1 MIIPHRP
8 VLLIATT
15 MSAIMLVGSSSPS
28 MVPATAFAQRDGFT
42 DDLLGQLLNLDS
54 KNLDSNNE
62 NSIAENEVD
71 HYSVIVDPTIQI
83 SVDAAVKFT
92 DGNDVALLGGC
103 ADINDDDKVTQV
115 SEQAANQV
123 VHKNN
128 DLEDGVL
135 AVDPTI
141 QQISVQTAANV
152 NTDND
157 VYIVLGCH
165 DGNVKISDNDKVTQV
180 SEQAA
185 NQEAL
190 TDSDGPT
197 IQQTSVQ
204 TAANVNTDNDVYI
217 VLGCHDGNVKI
228 SDNDKVTQ
236 VSEQAANQEAL
247 TDSDGPTIQQ
257 TSVQTAANHNEDNDR
272 TVYIGSLNL

>member
-1 MIIPHRP
+1 MILPNRP

-28 MVPATAFAQRDGFT
+28 LVPATAFAQRDGST
-42 DDLLGQLLNLDS
+42 DNLLGQLLNLDS
-54 KNLDSNNE
+54 NNE
-62 NSIAENEVD
+62 NNIAENEVD
-71 HYSVIVDPTIQI
+71 HNSVIVDPTIQQI
-83 SVDAAVKFT
+83 SVDTAVKFT
-92 DGNDVALLGGC
+92 NGNDVALLGGC

-128 DLEDGVL
+128 DVEDGVL
-135 AVDPTI
+135 VVDPTTI

-190 TDSDGPT
+190 SDSDGPT
-197 IQQTSVQ
+197 IQQTS
-204 TAANVNTDNDVYI
+204 A
-217 VLGCHDGNVKI
+217 
-228 SDNDKVTQ
+228 
-236 VSEQAANQEAL
+236 
-247 TDSDGPTIQQ
+247 
-257 TSVQTAANHNEDNDR
+257 QTAANHNEDNDR

>member
-1 MIIPHRP
+1 MILPNRP

-28 MVPATAFAQRDGFT
+28 LVPATAFAQRDGST

-62 NSIAENEVD
+62 NNIAENEVD

-83 SVDAAVKFT
+83 SVDTAVKFT

-128 DLEDGVL
+128 DVEDDVL
-135 AVDPTI
+135 VVDPTI

-157 VYIVLGCH
+157 VYIVLGYN

-197 IQQTSVQ
+197 IQQ
-204 TAANVNTDNDVYI
+204 I
-217 VLGCHDGNVKI
+217 
-228 SDNDKVTQ
+228 
-236 VSEQAANQEAL
+236 
-247 TDSDGPTIQQ
+247 
-257 TSVQTAANHNEDNDR
+257 SVQTAANHNEDNDR

>member
-1 MIIPHRP
+1 MILPNRP

-28 MVPATAFAQRDGFT
+28 LVPATAFAQRDGST
-42 DDLLGQLLNLDS
+42 DNLLGQLLNLDS
-54 KNLDSNNE
+54 NNE
-62 NSIAENEVD
+62 NNIAENEVD
-71 HYSVIVDPTIQI
+71 HYSVIVDPTIQQI
-83 SVDAAVKFT
+83 SVDTAVKFT
-92 DGNDVALLGGC
+92 NGNDVALLGGC

-128 DLEDGVL
+128 DVEDGVL
-135 AVDPTI
+135 VVDPTTI
-141 QQISVQTAANV
+141 QQISVQTATNV

-157 VYIVLGCH
+157 VYIVLGYH

-190 TDSDGPT
+190 SDSDGSA
-197 IQQTSVQ
+197 IQQ
-204 TAANVNTDNDVYI
+204 I
-217 VLGCHDGNVKI
+217 
-228 SDNDKVTQ
+228 
-236 VSEQAANQEAL
+236 
-247 TDSDGPTIQQ
+247 
-257 TSVQTAANHNEDNDR
+257 SVQTAANHNEDNDR
-272 TVYIGSLNL
+272 TVYV

>member
-1 MIIPHRP
+1 MILPNKP

-28 MVPATAFAQRDGFT
+28 LVPATAFAQRDGST

-54 KNLDSNNE
+54 NNE
-62 NSIAENEVD
+62 NNIAENEVD
-71 HYSVIVDPTIQI
+71 HSSVIVDPTIQQI

-92 DGNDVALLGGC
+92 NGNDVALLGGC

-128 DLEDGVL
+128 DVEDGVL
-135 AVDPTI
+135 VVDPTTIQQISVQTAANVNTDNDVYIILGCHDGNVKISDNDKVRQVSEQAANQEALTDSDDPTI

-157 VYIVLGCH
+157 VYIVLGYH

-190 TDSDGPT
+190 TDSDDPT
-197 IQQTSVQ
+197 IQQ
-204 TAANVNTDNDVYI
+204 I
-217 VLGCHDGNVKI
+217 
-228 SDNDKVTQ
+228 
-236 VSEQAANQEAL
+236 
-247 TDSDGPTIQQ
+247 
-257 TSVQTAANHNEDNDR
+257 SVQTAANHNEDNDR

>member
-1 MIIPHRP
+1 MILPNRP

-28 MVPATAFAQRDGFT
+28 LVPATAFAQRDGST

-54 KNLDSNNE
+54 NNE
-62 NSIAENEVD
+62 NNIAENEVD
-71 HYSVIVDPTIQI
+71 HSSVIVDPTIQQI

-92 DGNDVALLGGC
+92 NGNDVALLGGC

-128 DLEDGVL
+128 DVEDGVL
-135 AVDPTI
+135 VVDPTTIQQISVQTAANVNTDNDVYIILGCHDGNVKISDNDKVRQVSEQAANQEALTDSDDPTI

-157 VYIVLGCH
+157 VYIVLGYH
-165 DGNVKISDNDKVTQV
+165 DGNVEISDNDKVTQV

-197 IQQTSVQ
+197 IQQ
-204 TAANVNTDNDVYI
+204 I
-217 VLGCHDGNVKI
+217 
-228 SDNDKVTQ
+228 
-236 VSEQAANQEAL
+236 
-247 TDSDGPTIQQ
+247 
-257 TSVQTAANHNEDNDR
+257 SVQTAANHNEDNDR

>member
-1 MIIPHRP
+1 MILPNRP

-28 MVPATAFAQRDGFT
+28 LVPATAFAQRDGST

-54 KNLDSNNE
+54 NNE
-62 NSIAENEVD
+62 NNIAENEVD
-71 HYSVIVDPTIQI
+71 HSSVIVDPTIQI
-83 SVDAAVKFT
+83 SVDTAVKFT
-92 DGNDVALLGGC
+92 NGNDVALLGGC

-123 VHKNN
+123 VHKNS
-128 DLEDGVL
+128 DVEDGVL
-135 AVDPTI
+135 VVDPTI

-157 VYIVLGCH
+157 VYIVLGYH

-197 IQQTSVQ
+197 IQQ
-204 TAANVNTDNDVYI
+204 I
-217 VLGCHDGNVKI
+217 
-228 SDNDKVTQ
+228 
-236 VSEQAANQEAL
+236 
-247 TDSDGPTIQQ
+247 
-257 TSVQTAANHNEDNDR
+257 SVQTAANHNEDNDR